1 MKKIKSSPKTE
12 ESIDILKKLAKRVE
26 EAVIDIHETKR
37 DLKFMKLKLISVE
50 HNTQIMKVDV
60 EKMNAYVDELGKEMK
75 TIGKETTGIIDLTAE
90 ILEKMVTQQEFKN
103 ISHRVDRLELVQKAI

>member
-60 EKMNAYVDELGKEMK
+60 EKM
-75 TIGKETTGIIDLTAE
+75 
-90 ILEKMVTQQEFKN
+90 VTQQEFKN